1 MITGVYSDPDCNAKK
16 MNHGVLIVGYGS
28 ESGKDYWLVK
38 NSWGTT
44 WGEYGT

>member
-16 MNHGVLIVGYGS
+16 MIVGYGS